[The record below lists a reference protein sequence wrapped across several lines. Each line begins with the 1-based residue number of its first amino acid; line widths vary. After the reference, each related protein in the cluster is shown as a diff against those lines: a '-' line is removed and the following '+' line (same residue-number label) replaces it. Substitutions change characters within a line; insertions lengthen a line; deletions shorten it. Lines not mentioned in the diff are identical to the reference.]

1 MPSFS
6 VLAPSFRLHQNV
18 NASLNASLTDVYT
31 IARNAVAALPS
42 PPSNGTG
49 QPLFLGDSS
58 AGDPA
63 SIGVAV
69 LIANRTG
76 LGGEDYAG
84 AATAQLEYLFGPEVP
99 KTNDGAISHRIEQ
112 VQLWFVG
119 LAYFSAGCGIDHA
132 TVNGRIYRSD
142 SVFMVPPFLAFY
154 GLTTG
159 NQSMLL
165 EAYTQVRSGS

>member
-1 MPSFS
+1 M
-6 VLAPSFRLHQNV
+6 

-69 LIANRTG
+69 LIANWTG
-76 LGGEDYAG
+76 LGGENYAG
-84 AATAQLEYLFGPEVP
+84 AATAQLEYLFGPAVP
-99 KTNDGAISHRIEQ
+99 KTSDGAISHRIEQ
-112 VQLWFVG
+112 VQLWYVKPPII
-119 LAYFSAGCGIDHA
+119 AGCGIDHA
-132 TVNGRIYRSD
+132 TVNDCIYRSD